1 MGEEDHSHYEN
12 LHKVKH
18 VRNRGKDITRAGAP
32 ARKETKKARG
42 PSEEVDIKAETWRN
56 YHAKEGKGVAHG
68 GNSMCKDPEKE
79 GKSGDRK
86 ITKPTNSG
94 VRVWLSF

>member
-42 PSEEVDIKAETWRN
+42 PSEEVDIKAET
-56 YHAKEGKGVAHG
+56 
-68 GNSMCKDPEKE
+68 
-79 GKSGDRK
+79 
-86 ITKPTNSG
+86 
-94 VRVWLSF
+94 